1 MKHGLHL
8 YTIYTVK
15 QNSNLQIPNVTKMV
29 KILKKNNLRDNLNQ
43 NKIKDAKTNLYKI
56 SFDFLY
62 YLWEL
67 DMVEQPCKKE
77 NKTKMQTLT

>member
-1 MKHGLHL
+1 
-8 YTIYTVK
+8 
-15 QNSNLQIPNVTKMV
+15 MV
-29 KILKKNNLRDNLNQ
+29 KILKKKNDNNLRDNLNQ

-77 NKTKMQTLT
+77 SKPKMQTLT